1 MKVVGSSLV
10 PVNLVALLPKPWH
23 ELIDIKHLEDISKKL
38 TDDFIPSQDS
48 IFRCLELEP
57 SEVKVVILGQDPY
70 PNPSHAMGLA
80 FSVNSSIKPLPASLN
95 NIFKELDSDLGI
107 KRNNGD
113 LSDWSSQGVLLL
125 NRSLTVIPNLSDS
138 HSDIGWH
145 KFTEEVIRVVAARG
159 AIGVLWGKQAQDL
172 SRLFNQLD
180 QFSSPHP
187 SPLSAYRG
195 FFGSKP
201 FSKVNKRL
209 EEKGL
214 TPIKW

>member
-38 TDDFIPSQDS
+38 TDDFIPSSDS

-172 SRLFNQLD
+172 GKLFNQLD

-201 FSKVNKRL
+201 FSKVNNRL
-209 EEKGL
+209 LEKGL

>member
-1 MKVVGSSLV
+1 ML
-10 PVNLVALLPKPWH
+10 VNLVALLPKPWH
-23 ELIDIKHLEDISKKL
+23 ELIDLKLLEDISKKL
-38 TDDFIPSQDS
+38 TDDFIPSKDS

-57 SEVKVVILGQDPY
+57 SEVKVAILGQDPY
-70 PNPSHAMGLA
+70 PNPTHAMGLA
-80 FSVNSSIKPLPASLN
+80 FSVNSSIKPLPASLS
-95 NIFKELDSDLGI
+95 NILKELDSDLGI
-107 KRNNGD
+107 QRSNGD
-113 LSDWSSQGVLLL
+113 LSEWASQGVLLL
-125 NRSLTVIPNLSDS
+125 NRSLTVIPKLSDS

-145 KFTEEVIRVVAARG
+145 RFTEEVIRAVAARG

-172 SRLFNQLD
+172 GKLFNQLD

-209 EEKGL
+209 QEKGL

>member
-1 MKVVGSSLV
+1 V

-38 TDDFIPSQDS
+38 IDDFIPSRDS

-80 FSVNSSIKPLPASLN
+80 FSVNSSIKPLPSSLN

-145 KFTEEVIRVVAARG
+145 KFTEGVIRVVAARG

-172 SRLFNQLD
+172 GKLFNQLD

-201 FSKVNKRL
+201 FSKVNNRL
-209 EEKGL
+209 LEKGL

>member
-1 MKVVGSSLV
+1 V
-10 PVNLVALLPKPWH
+10 PVNLIALLPKPWH

-38 TDDFIPSQDS
+38 TDDFIPSSDS

-145 KFTEEVIRVVAARG
+145 KFTEGVIRVVAARG

-172 SRLFNQLD
+172 GKLFNQLD

-201 FSKVNKRL
+201 FSKVNNRL
-209 EEKGL
+209 LEKGL

>member
-10 PVNLVALLPKPWH
+10 PVNLAALLPKPWY

-70 PNPSHAMGLA
+70 PNPTHAMGLA
-80 FSVNSSIKPLPASLN
+80 FSVNSLIKPLPASLN

-107 KRNNGD
+107 KRVNGD

-214 TPIKW
+214 SPIKW

>member
-38 TDDFIPSQDS
+38 TDDFIPSKDS

-70 PNPSHAMGLA
+70 PNPTHAMGLA

-107 KRNNGD
+107 KRVNGD

-159 AIGVLWGKQAQDL
+159 AIGVLWGKQAQEL
-172 SRLFNQLD
+172 GKLFNQLD

-201 FSKVNKRL
+201 FSKVNNRL
-209 EEKGL
+209 LEKGL

>member
-1 MKVVGSSLV
+1 M

-23 ELIDIKHLEDISKKL
+23 DLIDLKPLEDISKKL
-38 TDDFIPSQDS
+38 TDDFIPSEDS
-48 IFRCLELEP
+48 IFRCFELEP

-70 PNPSHAMGLA
+70 PNPTHAMGLA
-80 FSVNSSIKPLPASLN
+80 FSVNSSIRPLPASLN
-95 NIFKELDSDLGI
+95 NIFKELDSDLSI
-107 KRNNGD
+107 KRTNGD
-113 LSDWSSQGVLLL
+113 LSDWASQGVLLL
-125 NRSLTVIPNLSDS
+125 NRSLTVIPKLSDS
-138 HSDIGWH
+138 HSDIGWD
-145 KFTEEVIRVVAARG
+145 KFTEEIIRVVAARG

-172 SRLFNQLD
+172 GKLFNQLD

-201 FSKVNKRL
+201 FSKVNNRL
-209 EEKGL
+209 LEKGL

>member
-38 TDDFIPSQDS
+38 TYDFIPSQDS

-80 FSVNSSIKPLPASLN
+80 FSVNSSIQPLPASLN

-107 KRNNGD
+107 KRSNGD

-172 SRLFNQLD
+172 GRLFNQLD

-201 FSKVNKRL
+201 FSKVNHRL
-209 EEKGL
+209 LEKGL

>member
-1 MKVVGSSLV
+1 V
-10 PVNLVALLPKPWH
+10 PVNLAALLPKPWH
-23 ELIDIKHLEDISKKL
+23 ELIDIKQLEDISKKL

-70 PNPSHAMGLA
+70 PNPTHAMGLA
-80 FSVNSSIKPLPASLN
+80 FSVNSLIKPLPASLN

-107 KRNNGD
+107 KRVNGD

-172 SRLFNQLD
+172 GRLFNQLD

>member
-23 ELIDIKHLEDISKKL
+23 ELIDIEHLVDISKKL
-38 TDDFIPSQDS
+38 TDDFIPSSDS

-57 SEVKVVILGQDPY
+57 SEIKVVILGQDPY

-80 FSVNSSIKPLPASLN
+80 FSVNCSIKPLPASLN

-172 SRLFNQLD
+172 GKLFNQLD

-201 FSKVNKRL
+201 FSKVNNRL
-209 EEKGL
+209 LEKGL